1 MDDPKPYPPLDP
13 AQRLA
18 AWVPAPPEPEISSV
32 AIEMTHGELAVLA
45 LGLSEMSTHEQRAHA
60 REVLHGWVSQAF
72 DAIAEEIIHGRK

>member
-1 MDDPKPYPPLDP
+1 MDERP
-13 AQRLA
+13 AITGDR
-18 AWVPAPPEPEISSV
+18 PATDWAVPEPEISSV